1 MRLKW
6 VAAMTAVAVLL
17 GGGAFAGVRWFGR
30 SPTDNALELAPRS
43 SAVYG
48 NVFLDPSMSQKN
60 ALRTLLAKLPKYDT
74 PAEASTAL
82 EGLVDKL
89 LSDSGLDYSSDVAP
103 WLGSQIA
110 GFATIEGPRQGAY
123 ALLLAADDPG
133 AGLDAVAAAE
143 GLSNE
148 AQERSY
154 EGVDYRL
161 YSTPLGH
168 EIGHGSGSKLAVGA
182 LESFVVLGNEDGL
195 RAAVDASRGDSLADS
210 KAYDRATEGLSR
222 DRLALF
228 YYDPSKAMQGLG
240 GMGGP
245 TSMGLLTGAAA
256 PGLGAQ
262 KPGAAI
268 VYARSDGIVFE
279 ASSELPSDDASQAVL
294 EAATKPGLLADLP
307 AGSSMALGVSEIGK
321 ALEKLVDG
329 LSQMGLGAG
338 FVEQQFKAETG
349 LDLKRDF
356 LSWMGDLGVSVQG
369 SSLFDLRGG
378 VVIESRD
385 PAASKRAVEAVRR
398 LLEREDAPIKPLS
411 LPGLDGFAL
420 GDPSVP
426 EDINVVAADSV
437 VIAYGNKATLELLEP
452 GRMLGDTKLFR
463 RAEESLGDGFAPSA
477 FIDVPAVVGLLES
490 FGAGADDTY
499 AKEVKPLLAHVS
511 YAVAGARLQDDRVI
525 QRSVLGID

>member
-6 VAAMTAVAVLL
+6 VAAMTAVAVLV

-82 EGLVDKL
+82 EGLIDKL
-89 LSDSGLDYSSDVAP
+89 LSDTGLDYSSDVAP
-103 WLGSQIA
+103 WLGNQIA

-133 AGLDAVAAAE
+133 AGLDAVDAAE
-143 GLSNE
+143 GLSE

-161 YSTPLGH
+161 YSGH
-168 EIGHGSGSKLAVGA
+168 EMGHDSGSKLAVGA

-195 RAAVDASRGDSLADS
+195 RAAVDASRGASLADS
-210 KAYDRATEGLSR
+210 EAYDRATDGLSR

-228 YYDPSKAMQGLG
+228 YYDPSKATKGLG

-245 TSMGLLTGAAA
+245 TGMGLLTGAAA

-279 ASSELPSDDASQAVL
+279 ASSELPSDDASQAML

-307 AGSSMALGVSEIGK
+307 AGSSMAFGVSEIGK
-321 ALEKLVDG
+321 VLEKLVDG
-329 LSQMGLGAG
+329 VSQMGLGAG

-349 LDLKRDF
+349 LDLRDDV

-398 LLEREDAPIKPLS
+398 LLEREDAPLKPLS

-452 GRMLGDTKLFR
+452 GRKLGDSQLFR
-463 RAEESLGDGFAPSA
+463 RAEEALGDGFAPSA
-477 FIDVPAVVGLLES
+477 FVDVPAVVGLLES
-490 FGAGADDTY
+490 FGAGADPTY
-499 AKEVKPLLAHVS
+499 AKEINPLLDHVS
-511 YAVAGARLQDDRVI
+511 FAVAGARLQGDTVI

>member
-1 MRLKW
+1 
-6 VAAMTAVAVLL
+6 
-17 GGGAFAGVRWFGR
+17 VRWLGR
-30 SPTDNALELAPRS
+30 APTDNALELAPTS

-89 LSDSGLDYSSDVAP
+89 LHDTGLNYSSDVAP

-110 GFATIEGPRQGAY
+110 GFASIEGPQKGAY

-133 AGLDAVAAAE
+133 AGLEVVAAAE
-143 GLSNE
+143 GLSDE
-148 AQERSY
+148 EERSY

-161 YSTPLGH
+161 YSAPTKH
-168 EIGHGSGSKLAVGA
+168 ASGDKLAVGA
-182 LESFVVLGNEDGL
+182 VESFVVLGNEDGL
-195 RAAVDASRGDSLADS
+195 KAAVDASRGASLADS
-210 KAYDRATEGLSR
+210 QTYERATDGLSR

-228 YYDPSKAMQGLG
+228 YYDPSKATEGLG
-240 GMGGP
+240 GTGGP
-245 TSMGLLTGAAA
+245 AGMGLLTGAAA

-262 KPGAAI
+262 TPGAAI

-294 EAATKPGLLADLP
+294 EAATKPGLLSDLP
-307 AGSSMALGVSEIGK
+307 AGSSVALGVPEFGK
-321 ALEKLVDG
+321 VLTELGNG
-329 LSQMGLGAG
+329 LSKMGLGAG

-349 LDLKRDF
+349 LDLKRDV

-385 PAASKRAVEAVRR
+385 PRASKRAVEAVSR
-398 LLEREDAPIKPLS
+398 LLKREGAPLKPLS

-420 GDPSVP
+420 GDPTVP
-426 EDINVVAADSV
+426 EDINVVADDSV

-452 GRMLGDTKLFR
+452 GRKLSDTKLFR

-477 FIDVPAVVGLLES
+477 FADVPALVGLLES
-490 FGAGADDTY
+490 FGGVDETY
-499 AKEVKPLLAHVS
+499 AEEVKPLLDHVS
-511 YAVAGARLQDDRVI
+511 YAVAGARLQDDKVI

>member
-6 VAAMTAVAVLL
+6 VAAMTAVAVLV
-17 GGGAFAGVRWFGR
+17 GGGAFAGVRWFG
-30 SPTDNALELAPRS
+30 SPTDNALELAPQS

-89 LSDSGLDYSSDVAP
+89 LSDTGLDYSSDVAP

-143 GLSNE
+143 GLSE
-148 AQERSY
+148 PQDRSY

-161 YSTPLGH
+161 YSTPPGH
-168 EIGHGSGSKLAVGA
+168 EMGHNPGSKLAVGA

-195 RAAVDASRGDSLADS
+195 RAAVDASRGASLADS
-210 KAYDRATEGLSR
+210 KAYDRATDGLSR

-228 YYDPSKAMQGLG
+228 YYDPSKATQGLV

-245 TSMGLLTGAAA
+245 TGMGLLTGAAA

-279 ASSELPSDDASQAVL
+279 ASSELPSDDASQAML

-307 AGSSMALGVSEIGK
+307 AGSSLAFGVSEIGK
-321 ALEKLVDG
+321 VLEKLVDG
-329 LSQMGLGAG
+329 VSQMGLGAG

-349 LDLKRDF
+349 LDLRGDV

-398 LLEREDAPIKPLS
+398 LLEREDAPLKPLS

-437 VIAYGNKATLELLEP
+437 VIAFGNKATLELLEP
-452 GRMLGDTKLFR
+452 GRKLGDSKLFR
-463 RAEESLGDGFAPSA
+463 RATDSLGDGFAPSA
-477 FIDVPAVVGLLES
+477 FVDVPAIVVLLES
-490 FGAGADDTY
+490 FGAGADANP
-499 AKEVKPLLAHVS
+499 AKEVKPPLDPVS
-511 YAVAGARLQDDRVI
+511 SSVAGFRLQGEKV
-525 QRSVLGID
+525 

>member
-30 SPTDNALELAPRS
+30 SPTDNALELAPQS

-89 LSDSGLDYSSDVAP
+89 LSDTGLDYSSDVAP

-143 GLSNE
+143 GLSE
-148 AQERSY
+148 AQEGSY

-161 YSTPLGH
+161 YSTPPGH
-168 EIGHGSGSKLAVGA
+168 EMGHDSGSKLAVGA
-182 LESFVVLGNEDGL
+182 VESFVVLGNEDGL
-195 RAAVDASRGDSLADS
+195 KAAVDASRGASLADS
-210 KAYDRATEGLSR
+210 KAYDRATDGLSR

-228 YYDPSKAMQGLG
+228 YYDPSKVTQGLG

-245 TSMGLLTGAAA
+245 MSMGLLTGAAG

-279 ASSELPSDDASQAVL
+279 ASSELPSDDASQAML

-307 AGSSMALGVSEIGK
+307 AGSSLAFGVSEIGK
-321 ALEKLVDG
+321 VLEKLVDG
-329 LSQMGLGAG
+329 VSQMGLGAG

-349 LDLKRDF
+349 LDLNDDV

-398 LLEREDAPIKPLS
+398 LLEREGAPLKPLS

-426 EDINVVAADSV
+426 DDINVVAADSV

-452 GRMLGDTKLFR
+452 GRKLGDSRLFR
-463 RAEESLGDGFAPSA
+463 RAEESLGHGFTPSA
-477 FIDVPAVVGLLES
+477 FADVPALVGLLES
-490 FGAGADDTY
+490 FGAGADPTY
-499 AKEVKPLLAHVS
+499 AKEIKPF
-511 YAVAGARLQDDRVI
+511 AVAGARLQGDTVI

>member
-1 MRLKW
+1 MRFKW
-6 VAAMTAVAVLL
+6 VAAMTAAAVLL

-30 SPTDNALELAPRS
+30 SPTDNALELAPAS

-60 ALRTLLAKLPKYDT
+60 ALRELLAKLPKYDT

-82 EGLVDKL
+82 EGVVDEL
-89 LSDSGLDYSSDVAP
+89 LSDTGLEYSADVAP
-103 WLGSQIA
+103 WLGTQIA
-110 GFATIEGPRQGAY
+110 GFATIEGPREGSY

-143 GLSNE
+143 GLPE
-148 AQERSY
+148 ETQERSY

-161 YSTPLGH
+161 YSSPLGNDM
-168 EIGHGSGSKLAVGA
+168 GHGSEDKLAVGA

-195 RAAVDASRGDSLADS
+195 RAAVDASRGASLADS
-210 KAYDRATEGLSR
+210 KAYERATQGLSQ

-240 GMGGP
+240 GMGGAS
-245 TSMGLLTGAAA
+245 SMGLLTGAAA

-279 ASSELPSDDASQAVL
+279 ASSELPSDDSAREVL
-294 EAATKPGLLADLP
+294 EAATKPGLLGDLP
-307 AGSSMALGVSEIGK
+307 AESSVVFGVSEIGK
-321 ALEKLVDG
+321 ALEKMVDE
-329 LSQMGLGAG
+329 LSRRGLGAG

-349 LDLKRDF
+349 LDLRRDV

-385 PAASKRAVEAVRR
+385 PAASTRAVEAVR
-398 LLEREDAPIKPLS
+398 LLLKREGAPLKPLS

-426 EDINVVAADSV
+426 ENINVVAADSV

-452 GRMLGDTKLFR
+452 GRTLGDSELFR
-463 RAEESLGDGFAPSA
+463 RAQESLGNGFAPSA
-477 FIDVPAVVGLLES
+477 FADVPAVVGLLES
-490 FGAGADDTY
+490 FGAGTDETY
-499 AKEVKPLLAHVS
+499 SEEVKPLLAHVS
-511 YAVAGARLQDDRVI
+511 YAVAGTRLEDDKVI

>member
-60 ALRTLLAKLPKYDT
+60 ALRALLAKLPKYDS
-74 PAEASTAL
+74 PDEASTAL
-82 EGLVDKL
+82 EGMVDKL
-89 LSDSGLDYSSDVAP
+89 LSDTGLDYSSDVAP

-110 GFATIEGPRQGAY
+110 GFATIEGPREGAY

-143 GLSNE
+143 GLE
-148 AQERSY
+148 DGEERSH
-154 EGVDYRL
+154 EGVEYRR
-161 YSTPLGH
+161 YKPDLGRH
-168 EIGHGSGSKLAVGA
+168 VPASFVAVGA
-182 LESFVVLGNEDGL
+182 LEGFVVVGNEDGF
-195 RAAVDASRGDSLADS
+195 RAAVDASRGASLADS
-210 KAYDRATEGLSR
+210 KEYDRATEGLSR

-228 YYDPSKAMQGLG
+228 YYDPSKTTQGLG

-245 TSMGLLTGAAA
+245 ASMGLLTGAAG

-268 VYARSDGIVFE
+268 VYARADGIIFE
-279 ASSELPSDDASQAVL
+279 ASSELPSDAASQAVV
-294 EAATKPGLLADLP
+294 EAVGKPGILADLP
-307 AGSSMALGVSEIGK
+307 AGSSVAFGVSEIGK
-321 ALEKLVDG
+321 VLEKLVDG
-329 LSQMGLGAG
+329 FSQMGLGAG
-338 FVEQQFKAETG
+338 FVEQQFKTETG
-349 LDLKRDF
+349 LDLRRDL
-356 LSWMGDLGVSVQG
+356 LSWMGDVGVSVQG

-398 LLEREDAPIKPLS
+398 LLKREDAPLKPLS

-452 GRMLGDTKLFR
+452 GRTLGDSKLFR
-463 RAEESLGDGFAPSA
+463 RAEKSLGGGFAPSA
-477 FIDVPAVVGLLES
+477 FADVPAVVGLLES
-490 FGAGADDTY
+490 FGLGTDETY
-499 AKEVKPLLAHVS
+499 VKEIKPLLGHVS
-511 YAVAGARLQDDRVI
+511 YLVAGARISDDKVI
-525 QRSVLGID
+525 HRSVLGID

>member
-60 ALRTLLAKLPKYDT
+60 ALRALLAKLPKYDT

-82 EGLVDKL
+82 EGIVDKL
-89 LSDSGLDYSSDVAP
+89 LSDTGLDYSSDVAP
-103 WLGSQIA
+103 WIGSQIA

-133 AGLDAVAAAE
+133 AGLDAVVAAE
-143 GLSNE
+143 GLE
-148 AQERSY
+148 EGEERSH
-154 EGVDYRL
+154 EGVEYRL
-161 YSTPLGH
+161 YKPDLGRH
-168 EIGHGSGSKLAVGA
+168 VPASFVAVGA
-182 LESFVVLGNEDGL
+182 LEGFVVVGNEHGFK
-195 RAAVDASRGDSLADS
+195 AAVDASRGASLADS
-210 KAYDRATEGLSR
+210 KAYDRATKGLSR

-228 YYDPSKAMQGLG
+228 YYDPSKAMKGLG

-307 AGSSMALGVSEIGK
+307 AGSSLAFGVSEIGK
-321 ALEKLVDG
+321 VLEELVDG

-349 LDLKRDF
+349 LDLKRDV

-385 PAASKRAVEAVRR
+385 PAASTRAVEAVRR
-398 LLEREDAPIKPLS
+398 LLKREGAPLKPLS

-452 GRMLGDTKLFR
+452 GKTLGDTKLFR

-490 FGAGADDTY
+490 FGAGADETY
-499 AKEVKPLLAHVS
+499 AQEVKPLLAHVS